1 MNVDMTLAPVVD
13 VNTNPRNVVIGNR
26 AFGSAPEAVGA
37 TASAFIR
44 ACQSRGVAA
53 CAKHWPGHGDT
64 EDDTHA
70 ATAVTRH
77 SLARLRAVEIPPFV
91 DAVKA
96 GVASVLVAHVRVP
109 GMEAPSGAGGKKKS
123 PPASRS
129 AAVVRFLRERV
140 GFGGVVMSDDMEMGA
155 LLNEEGGVGQC
166 AVDGLRASVDLFLA
180 CHTEKTQLAVV
191 DALRDAIET
200 DATRH
205 TRRAATDAFAR
216 LRVLADAFVD
226 GADAADLNARAL
238 ETNDRAG
245 VDVRPRG
252 RAGGREARA
261 GRVRDVA
268 EAVTMYNDD
277 VMTMYDVFLPKTTR
291 LVSVLRSTYRTL
303 VIRPSFPSVRRF
315 RLFVSFSASGNSR
328 DSTRERNLAR
338 TRASSSLAVCGPH
351 HTRPRSERDD
361 GPWPAVRGVPRA
373 RAHRRERAREGR
385 GTHGGTRR
393 VRVVR
398 DDRGIRLVSRVFPR
412 VSRTFAASVSR
423 DAR

>member
-1 MNVDMTLAPVVD
+1 M
-13 VNTNPRNVVIGNR
+13 
-26 AFGSAPEAVGA
+26 
-37 TASAFIR
+37 
-44 ACQSRGVAA
+44 
-53 CAKHWPGHGDT
+53 
-64 EDDTHA
+64 
-70 ATAVTRH
+70 
-77 SLARLRAVEIPPFV
+77 

-96 GVASVLVAHVRVP
+96 GVASVPWRTCVCRAWRRRAATA
-109 GMEAPSGAGGKKKS
+109 EKKKS

-245 VDVRPRG
+245 VTCDRVGAPEDARRVRT
-252 RAGGREARA
+252 RA
-261 GRVRDVA
+261 GR
-268 EAVTMYNDD
+268 
-277 VMTMYDVFLPKTTR
+277 PPR
-291 LVSVLRSTYRTL
+291 L
-303 VIRPSFPSVRRF
+303 
-315 RLFVSFSASGNSR
+315 
-328 DSTRERNLAR
+328 
-338 TRASSSLAVCGPH
+338 
-351 HTRPRSERDD
+351 
-361 GPWPAVRGVPRA
+361 
-373 RAHRRERAREGR
+373 
-385 GTHGGTRR
+385 
-393 VRVVR
+393 
-398 DDRGIRLVSRVFPR
+398 
-412 VSRTFAASVSR
+412 
-423 DAR
+423 

>member
-1 MNVDMTLAPVVD
+1 MPPPDDARALAARLVCFGFDGLEVNAHCARMLDLGCGAVILFARNVESPAQVARLCAEMKRRVSPRKLLVMVDQEGGRVARFREPHFTTIPSAETVGNAADAARAARVVGDVVGKECRAVNVDMTLAPVVD

-109 GMEAPSGAGGKKKS
+109 GMEAPSGFPPSGDLTKKKKS

-155 LLNEEGGVGQC
+155 LSNEEGGVGQC

-200 DATRH
+200 DATRN
-205 TRRAATDAFAR
+205 TRRAATNAVAR

-226 GADAADLNARAL
+226 GADAADVNARAL
-238 ETNDRAG
+238 ETNEGSNTTCERVGAPED
-245 VDVRPRG
+245 
-252 RAGGREARA
+252 AR
-261 GRVRDVA
+261 RVRDA
-268 EAVTMYNDD
+268 CGTS
-277 VMTMYDVFLPKTTR
+277 PR
-291 LVSVLRSTYRTL
+291 L
-303 VIRPSFPSVRRF
+303 
-315 RLFVSFSASGNSR
+315 
-328 DSTRERNLAR
+328 
-338 TRASSSLAVCGPH
+338 
-351 HTRPRSERDD
+351 
-361 GPWPAVRGVPRA
+361 
-373 RAHRRERAREGR
+373 
-385 GTHGGTRR
+385 
-393 VRVVR
+393 
-398 DDRGIRLVSRVFPR
+398 
-412 VSRTFAASVSR
+412 
-423 DAR
+423 

>member
-1 MNVDMTLAPVVD
+1 MPPPDDARALAARLVCFGFDGLEVNAHCARMLDLGCGAVILFARNVANPAQVARLCAEMKRRVSPRKLLVMVDQEGGRVARFREPHFTTIPSAEAVGNAADAENAARIVGDVVGKECRAVNVDMTLAPVVD

-26 AFGSAPEAVGA
+26 AFGSNSEAVGA
-37 TASAFIR
+37 AASAFIR

-109 GMEAPSGAGGKKKS
+109 GMEAPSGDGGLKKS

-155 LLNEEGGVGQC
+155 LSNEEGGVGQC

-200 DATRH
+200 DATNQ
-205 TRRAATDAFAR
+205 TRRAATDATAR

-238 ETNDRAG
+238 ETSDRAG
-245 VDVRPRG
+245 TTCERVGAPED
-252 RAGGREARA
+252 AR
-261 GRVRDVA
+261 RVRDA
-268 EAVTMYNDD
+268 CGTS
-277 VMTMYDVFLPKTTR
+277 PR
-291 LVSVLRSTYRTL
+291 L
-303 VIRPSFPSVRRF
+303 
-315 RLFVSFSASGNSR
+315 
-328 DSTRERNLAR
+328 
-338 TRASSSLAVCGPH
+338 
-351 HTRPRSERDD
+351 
-361 GPWPAVRGVPRA
+361 
-373 RAHRRERAREGR
+373 
-385 GTHGGTRR
+385 
-393 VRVVR
+393 
-398 DDRGIRLVSRVFPR
+398 
-412 VSRTFAASVSR
+412 
-423 DAR
+423 

>member
-1 MNVDMTLAPVVD
+1 MPPPDDARALAARLVCFGFDGLEVNAHCARMLDLGCGAVILFARNVESPAQVARLCAEMKRRVSPRKLLVMVDQEGGRVARFREPHFTTIPSAETVGNAADAARAARVVGDVVGKECRAVNVDMTLAPVVD

-26 AFGSAPEAVGA
+26 AFGSNSEAVGA

-109 GMEAPSGAGGKKKS
+109 GMEAPSGDGGKKKS

-245 VDVRPRG
+245 VTCDRVGAP
-252 RAGGREARA
+252 EDAR
-261 GRVRDVA
+261 RVRDA
-268 EAVTMYNDD
+268 CGTS
-277 VMTMYDVFLPKTTR
+277 PR
-291 LVSVLRSTYRTL
+291 L
-303 VIRPSFPSVRRF
+303 
-315 RLFVSFSASGNSR
+315 
-328 DSTRERNLAR
+328 
-338 TRASSSLAVCGPH
+338 
-351 HTRPRSERDD
+351 
-361 GPWPAVRGVPRA
+361 
-373 RAHRRERAREGR
+373 
-385 GTHGGTRR
+385 
-393 VRVVR
+393 
-398 DDRGIRLVSRVFPR
+398 
-412 VSRTFAASVSR
+412 
-423 DAR
+423 

>member
-1 MNVDMTLAPVVD
+1 MPPPDDARALAARLVCFGFDGLEVNAHCARMLDLGCGAVILFARNVESPAQVARLCAEMKRRVSPRKLLVMVDQEGGRVARFREPHFTTIPSAETVGNAADAARAARVVGDVVGKECRAVNVDMTLAPVVD

-26 AFGSAPEAVGA
+26 AFGSNSEAVGA

-109 GMEAPSGAGGKKKS
+109 GMEAPSGDGGKKKS

-238 ETNDRAG
+238 ETNDRTG
-245 VDVRPRG
+245 VTCDRVGAP
-252 RAGGREARA
+252 EDAR
-261 GRVRDVA
+261 RVRDA
-268 EAVTMYNDD
+268 CGTS
-277 VMTMYDVFLPKTTR
+277 PR
-291 LVSVLRSTYRTL
+291 L
-303 VIRPSFPSVRRF
+303 
-315 RLFVSFSASGNSR
+315 
-328 DSTRERNLAR
+328 
-338 TRASSSLAVCGPH
+338 
-351 HTRPRSERDD
+351 
-361 GPWPAVRGVPRA
+361 
-373 RAHRRERAREGR
+373 
-385 GTHGGTRR
+385 
-393 VRVVR
+393 
-398 DDRGIRLVSRVFPR
+398 
-412 VSRTFAASVSR
+412 
-423 DAR
+423 